1 MVQRKYKAKDV
12 DMVIAISTIISNA
25 KGNQEFLQTKRSTF
39 TLDYFTQLEA
49 EIDLV
54 TQKYLGADNARD
66 LRLASISLYATQE
79 EALRLAGEIKLQ
91 ILLDF
96 GDNAGELL
104 NNLGFITYW
113 ARARKK
119 DQEALIDLLFR
130 FKTNM
135 TPALREEMIAH
146 GTMAADIDSL
156 IAKADLLKTSDASQ
170 ELHKTN
176 RPLATE
182 EAIAAFNGIYSKV
195 MSVAK
200 MATVFYKGNS
210 THQNLFS
217 FSKISK
223 NISMPKKAA
232 AASGGEKTISESGKL
247 VSDDGK

>member
-25 KGNQEFLQTKRSTF
+25 QGNQEFLQTQRSTF
-39 TLDYFTQLEA
+39 TIDYFTQLEA
-49 EIDLV
+49 EIDRV

-66 LRLASISLYATQE
+66 LCLATMSLYATQQ
-79 EALRLAGEIKLQ
+79 EALRVAGEIKLQ
-91 ILLDF
+91 IQLDF
-96 GDNAGELL
+96 GDKGGELL
-104 NNLGFITYW
+104 NNLGFTTYW
-113 ARARKK
+113 TRARKK

-135 TPALREEMIAH
+135 TPALRTEMIAH
-146 GTMAADIDSL
+146 GTIAADIDSL
-156 IAKADLLKTSDASQ
+156 IAKADLLKASDASQ

-182 EAIAAFNGIYSKV
+182 EAIAAFNAVYDKV

-200 MATVFYKGNS
+200 MATVFYKGNG

-217 FSKISK
+217 FSKNAR
-223 NISMPKKAA
+223 NISLPKKAT
-232 AASGGEKTISESGKL
+232 AASLDGKAVSEGGKL